1 MGLIRSLWGVTT
13 VVVAGPVAGLGL
25 LALFEG
31 NYAEGALFI
40 GLAVAFAAVSEYAY
54 LRVTGGTVGRLK
66 RLVPG
71 GGDEED

>member
-1 MGLIRSLWGVTT
+1 MGILRSLWTLTT
-13 VVVAGPVAGLGL
+13 VIVAGPPAGLGL
-25 LALFEG
+25 LALLDG

-40 GLAVAFAAVSEYAY
+40 GLAVAFATVSEYAY

-71 GGDEED
+71 GRDGEE